1 MKKLAFLLAIIILL
15 STNCNYL
22 RKKGII
28 GEKKRMKEYIER
40 LENTLKDDSLEFAAR
55 MEQMKKESQLK
66 IDSVQKCCGLN
77 GNYHVITGSF
87 RNPLNADNYVKEMKL
102 KGYKS
107 QIIMAPNGFNLVST
121 FASNNY
127 KDALNALN
135 NLRTSVIQD
144 AWLYVKN

>member
-1 MKKLAFLLAIIILL
+1 MKKIALLLAIITLL

-22 RKKGII
+22 RKKGFI
-28 GEKKRMKEYIER
+28 GEKERMKEYIER

-55 MEQMKKESQLK
+55 MEQMKKEAQTK
-66 IDSVQKCCGLN
+66 IDSVQKGCGLN
-77 GNYHVITGSF
+77 GNYNVITGSF
-87 RNPLNADNYVKEMKL
+87 RNPLNAEGYLKEMKS

-107 QIIMAPNGFNLVST
+107 QIIMAPNGFNLVSAY
-121 FASNNY
+121 ASNDY

-135 NLRTSVIQD
+135 NMRSSVIQD

>member
-1 MKKLAFLLAIIILL
+1 MKKIALLLAIITLL

-28 GEKKRMKEYIER
+28 GEKKRMKEYIDR
-40 LENTLKDDSLEFAAR
+40 LENTLKDDSLEYAAR
-55 MEQMKKESQLK
+55 MEQMKKAAQSK
-66 IDSVQKCCGLN
+66 IDSIQKCCGMN

-87 RNPLNADNYVKEMKL
+87 RNPLNAEGYVKEMKL

-107 QIIMAPNGFNLVST
+107 QIVMAPNGFNLVSA
-121 FASNNY
+121 FASNDYN
-127 KDALNALN
+127 DALNALN